1 MSFVMQELTEIP
13 VGENNV
19 LLEWKNIN
27 RGKNQFQRTWKKID
41 NGNPVRVL
49 HGNGSFMVVKNAEAL
64 PRGFEASGVAKS

>member
-1 MSFVMQELTEIP
+1 MTFVMQELTEIP

-27 RGKNQFQRTWKKID
+27 RGKKQFQRTWKKID

-49 HGNGSFMVVKNAEAL
+49 HGNGSFKVVKNVEAL
-64 PRGFEASGVAKS
+64 PKGFEASGVAA